1 MKKFLHMK
9 KEKKVKIKKM
19 TKKKESKKIKN
30 ILIKINLLNEFNIKK
45 I

>member
-1 MKKFLHMK
+1 MK

>member
-1 MKKFLHMK
+1 MK

-30 ILIKINLLNEFNIKK
+30 ILKKIN
-45 I
+45 